1 MITLRTA
8 TYNIE
13 MGGKGREAALL
24 DVLRQSNAD
33 IIGLTEA
40 DDENVVR
47 ELAQALGMT
56 YCWARG
62 SGDRHVATLSRYSI
76 IRSEIYN
83 KKPLT
88 QAALSTTIALPF
100 RQLPQITIYN
110 VHLRPDPFWHFEALR
125 WLAVLQLRRVI
136 KRENAGTHLIM
147 GDLNTYA
154 PKDPV
159 NIKVLLR
166 FTSELDRK
174 RHARQ
179 RYKFLRIAHRQL
191 IRAGYTDC
199 YRRLNPIEK
208 GYSFTR
214 HTVPMARMDFVLA
227 DSSLRQRLTQCD
239 VQTASP
245 APAASDHF
253 PIVAAFQIAG

>member
-1 MITLRTA
+1 MVTLRTA

-13 MGGKGREAALL
+13 MGGNGREEMLL

-40 DDENVVR
+40 DDAGVVR
-47 ELAQALGMT
+47 ELAAALGMT
-56 YCWARG
+56 YRWARG

-100 RQLPQITIYN
+100 QQLPQITVYN
-110 VHLRPDPFWHFEALR
+110 VHLRPDPFWHFELLR

-136 KRENAGTHLIM
+136 KRENAGAHVIM

-159 NIKVLLR
+159 DIEVLLR

-199 YRRLNPIEK
+199 YRTLNPHEK

-214 HTVPMARMDFVLA
+214 RKIPMARMDFVLA
-227 DSSLRQRLTQCD
+227 DSSLAPRLTWCD
-239 VQTASP
+239 VQTAAP
-245 APAASDHF
+245 APEASDHF
-253 PIVAAFQIAG
+253 PVVTDFLIA